1 MLANIY
7 KKAYDPDATAIKF
20 KGNSISY
27 GELDD
32 AVNHYATFFYQLG
45 VKDGK
50 RVILTCPNSPE
61 FIYSYFGVVKT
72 GAIIVP
78 INVQLTI
85 EEINYFIND
94 SEAEYMIIHPK
105 IIENLNQSQESLQRL
120 LGIKL
125 IVLDQVFQRAI
136 AEISPIKLDQ
146 IADEKAI
153 STFLYTSGTTV
164 QQKAAML
171 THKNLLVNA
180 EQCRIAFDALPSDN
194 YLCVLP
200 MFHVYGFTICVLTPL
215 CCGGTVT
222 ILEGFHP
229 HRVINSLL
237 NDDITV
243 FSGVPSMYVLLLEA
257 AKKNNITFSNLRF
270 ATCGGSSLPGDV
282 LRQARDILNIPI
294 VEGYGLTEASPGV
307 CFNPLYGIQ
316 KQGSIGLPFPYVK
329 CRIVDEDDMDVPV
342 GEVGELLVQ
351 GENVMLGYYKQ
362 EQETQET
369 LRNGWLHTGD
379 LAWQDKDG
387 YYYIAGRKKD
397 LIIVG
402 GLNVYPS
409 EIEEA
414 IYQYPKVKEAA
425 VVGIQD
431 KLRGE
436 FVKAF
441 IVLKEGEECTA
452 KDISKYLREQIASYK
467 IPREIE
473 FVPELPKNVSG
484 KILKRILKTM

>member
-20 KGNSISY
+20 KGKNISY

-32 AVNHYATFFYQLG
+32 AVNKYATFFYQLG

-85 EEINYFIND
+85 EEIKYFIND
-94 SEAEYMIIHPK
+94 SEAEYIIIHPK
-105 IIENLNQSQESLQRL
+105 IIENLNQSQETLQGL

-125 IVLDQVFQRAI
+125 IVLDQGFQTAI
-136 AEISPIKLDQ
+136 AEISPLNFEE
-146 IADEKAI
+146 IADENAV

-164 QQKAAML
+164 KQKAAML
-171 THKNLLVNA
+171 THKNLLINA
-180 EQCRIAFDALPSDN
+180 EQCRIAFHGTSADN
-194 YLCVLP
+194 YMCVLP
-200 MFHVYGFTICVLTPL
+200 MFHVFGFTVCVLNPL
-215 CCGGTVT
+215 LSGASIT

-229 HRVINSLL
+229 NAVVESLL

-243 FSGVPSMYVLLLEA
+243 FIGVPTMYVLLLA
-257 AKKNNITFSNLRF
+257 ACKNDYTFPNLRW
-270 ATCGGSSLPGDV
+270 AGSGGASLPV
-282 LRQARDILNIPI
+282 EILRQARNVLKLPV
-294 VEGYGLTEASPGV
+294 VEGYGLTEASPSV
-307 CFNPLYGIQ
+307 CFNPLHGIQ
-316 KQGSIGLPFPYVK
+316 KEGSIGLPLPYVK
-329 CRIVDEDDMDVPV
+329 CKVVDENDMEVPV

-362 EQETQET
+362 EKETKET

-379 LAWQDKDG
+379 LARQDEDG
-387 YYYIAGRKKD
+387 YYYIVERKKD
-397 LIIVG
+397 LVIVG

-409 EIEEA
+409 EIEEV
-414 IYQYPKVKEAA
+414 IYKYPKVKETA

-436 FVKAF
+436 YVKAF

-452 KDISKYLREQIASYK
+452 KEISKFLRERIASYK
-467 IPREIE
+467 MPRVIE
-473 FVPELPKNVSG
+473 FISELPKNASG

>member
-50 RVILTCPNSPE
+50 RVILSCPNSPE

-180 EQCRIAFDALPSDN
+180 EQCRIAFHGTSADN
-194 YLCVLP
+194 YMCVLP
-200 MFHVYGFTICVLTPL
+200 MFHVFGFTVCVLNPL
-215 CCGGTVT
+215 LSGASIT

-229 HRVINSLL
+229 NAVVESLL

-243 FSGVPSMYVLLLEA
+243 FIGVPTMYVLLLA
-257 AKKNNITFSNLRF
+257 ACKNDYTFPNLRW
-270 ATCGGSSLPGDV
+270 AGSGGASLPV
-282 LRQARDILNIPI
+282 EILRQARNVLKLPV
-294 VEGYGLTEASPGV
+294 VEGYGLTEASPSV
-307 CFNPLYGIQ
+307 CFNPLHGIQ
-316 KQGSIGLPFPYVK
+316 KEGSIGLPLPYVK
-329 CRIVDEDDMDVPV
+329 CKVVDETIWVPV
-342 GEVGELLVQ
+342 VRLGELLVQ

-362 EQETQET
+362 EKETKET

-379 LAWQDKDG
+379 LARQDEDG
-387 YYYIAGRKKD
+387 YYYIVERKKD
-397 LIIVG
+397 LVIVG

-409 EIEEA
+409 EIEEV
-414 IYQYPKVKEAA
+414 IYKYPKVKETA

-436 FVKAF
+436 YVKAF

-452 KDISKYLREQIASYK
+452 KEISKFLRERIASYK
-467 IPREIE
+467 MPRVIE
-473 FVPELPKNVSG
+473 FISELPKNASG